1 MAWHYDLHL
10 TVFSTAHLKAI
21 EEAKLPGP
29 LGVHIKVDTGMHR
42 IGIPWQEAPALL
54 QAVAASPAL
63 RWHGLFTHMAD
74 GHTQATTLAQLTRWQ
89 HVLAS
94 LPPHGSA
101 QRPPWIHVANSATLL
116 CQGQHLQASGSTL
129 VRFGLAAYGY
139 EPALPHSQP
148 VMGLKARITH
158 VQTVPAGEGVSYGH
172 TWVASQPSVI
182 ATLPLGYADGVPRG
196 LSDTLKVSVHG
207 QQVPQVGRITMDQLM
222 IDVTQLPHVAVGDVV
237 TLLETGANASLT
249 LTPWA
254 EALATIPYEL
264 LCGLRVRLPRSYE
277 RS

>member
-1 MAWHYDLHL
+1 
-10 TVFSTAHLKAI
+10 
-21 EEAKLPGP
+21 
-29 LGVHIKVDTGMHR
+29 
-42 IGIPWQEAPALL
+42 
-54 QAVAASPAL
+54 
-63 RWHGLFTHMAD
+63 
-74 GHTQATTLAQLTRWQ
+74 
-89 HVLAS
+89 
-94 LPPHGSA
+94 
-101 QRPPWIHVANSATLL
+101 
-116 CQGQHLQASGSTL
+116 
-129 VRFGLAAYGY
+129 
-139 EPALPHSQP
+139 
-148 VMGLKARITH
+148 MGLKARITH